1 MPWAGPTPPPMS
13 ATRSA
18 SALTTRTA
26 DRARPDPVFD
36 DAVLDAPVLGSTVL
50 ADSGLAADSPSPL
63 SDSSACVPVSATL
76 AVNDALAA
84 RKRAGQPVLPLG
96 FGEAGVPV
104 HSLLVAEL
112 GAAAGSGGYGP
123 VAGSAELRSAAAGYW
138 TRRGLPTS
146 PDAVVAGPGSKALLF
161 AVLLG
166 IGSDVAVSRPS
177 WVSYAAQ
184 ARLAGLSPHFV
195 PAAAGGICDPA
206 ELARTV
212 EGSRARGRRLRAVIV
227 TLPDNPTGTVATP
240 EAVRELCV
248 VAARYDLIIISDEIY
263 RDLVHDASTP
273 FLSPAEVAPERTV
286 VTTALSKNLA
296 LGGWR
301 LGVAR
306 LPGNHL
312 GTTLRDRMLGVGSE
326 IWSAP
331 AAPIQHAAAVAFS
344 EPAEIRERIAQ
355 SRALHAAVARAVA
368 RVCSDAGLIVPA
380 PQASFYVYPD
390 FEPWRGWLR
399 SRGISTG
406 PDLARHLITRY
417 GLGALP
423 ASAFGEDDHALRL
436 RLATAMIY
444 GDTTAQREA
453 ALTAADP
460 LSLPPIAAALD
471 RLAEVLA
478 DLGP

>member
-1 MPWAGPTPPPMS
+1 MTAIRS
-13 ATRSA
+13 ATPITATPVIAPLA
-18 SALTTRTA
+18 S
-26 DRARPDPVFD
+26 PGP
-36 DAVLDAPVLGSTVL
+36 L
-50 ADSGLAADSPSPL
+50 ADSQT
-63 SDSSACVPVSATL
+63 CVPVSATL

-84 RKRAGQPVLPLG
+84 RERAGQPVLPLG

-104 HSLLVAEL
+104 HPLLIAEL
-112 GAAAGSGGYGP
+112 GAAAGNGGYGP
-123 VAGSAELRSAAAGYW
+123 VAGSPELRSAAAGYW
-138 TRRGLPTS
+138 TRRGLPTGA
-146 PDAVVAGPGSKALLF
+146 DAVVAGPGSKALLF
-161 AVLLG
+161 ALLLG
-166 IGSDVAVSRPS
+166 IGCDIAVPRPS

-184 ARLAGLSPHFV
+184 ARLTGLRPHFV
-195 PAAAGGICDPA
+195 PAAAGLGGICDPDA
-206 ELARTV
+206 LARTV
-212 EGSRARGRRLRAVIV
+212 QDCRAAGHALRAVIV
-227 TLPDNPTGTVATP
+227 TLPDNPTGTLATP
-240 EAVRELCV
+240 DAVRELCE

-263 RDLVHDASTP
+263 RDLVHDETTP
-273 FLSPAEVAPERTV
+273 FLSPAQVAPERTV
-286 VTTALSKNLA
+286 VTTALSKSLA

-306 LPGNHL
+306 LPANDL
-312 GTTLRDRMLGVGSE
+312 GAALRDRMLGVGSE

-344 EPAEIRERIAQ
+344 EPPEIRERIAQ
-355 SRALHAAVARAVA
+355 SRALHAAVARGVA
-368 RVCSDAGLIVPA
+368 GVCADAGITVPA

-399 SRGISTG
+399 SRGIGTG
-406 PDLARHLITRY
+406 PDLARHLITQY

-423 ASAFGEDDHALRL
+423 ASAFGEDEDVLRL

-444 GDTTAQREA
+444 GDTSAQREA

-460 LSLPPIAAALD
+460 LRLPPIASALD